1 MSYKDSKN
9 IFQKQVRKFRSYT
22 AQMGILDR
30 AHITVTFT
38 YWYMSP
44 QLWKEFKTS
53 KGEVIK
59 FEKFTDF
66 VTDKTYGPG
75 FKLKFFQDIIKC
87 PDAEKELQGMEA
99 LNELVKM
106 KEDVR
111 RGVIASIDAMP
122 KHGVNQFKGAEG
134 LHSTKHNT
142 LADWTARA
150 KRDNPQ
156 VHQGILDGK
165 IKTIQEI
172 KNALG
177 VVSPSIRCYI
187 PKDTGK
193 AAKVLVDK
201 FGKDWVKNLVKE
213 LENLM

>member
-1 MSYKDSKN
+1 MAEYNEYIDSFRAR
-9 IFQKQVRKFRSYT
+9 IEEFRSYT
-22 AQMGILDR
+22 SNRKILDR
-30 AHITVTFT
+30 KYITMSFT
-38 YWYMSP
+38 YWYMTP
-44 QLWKEFKTS
+44 QLWKEFKS
-53 KGEVIK
+53 NKNEVIK
-59 FEKFTDF
+59 FDKFTDF

-111 RGVIASIDAMP
+111 RGVIASIDAIP
-122 KHGVNQFKGAEG
+122 KHGGDRKQVRDSNLKTQDNIKY
-134 LHSTKHNT
+134 
-142 LADWTARA
+142 WTARA
-150 KRDNPQ
+150 KRDNDK
-156 VHQGILDGK
+156 VHQSILDGE

-187 PKDTGK
+187 SKDTSK

-201 FGKDWVKNLVKE
+201 FGEDWVKNLIKE

>member
-1 MSYKDSKN
+1 MSYKRELNAFRNK
-9 IFQKQVRKFRSYT
+9 VRRFRSYT
-22 AQMGILDR
+22 DDTGILDR
-30 AHITVTFT
+30 LHITVTFT
-38 YWYMSP
+38 LWYKRP
-44 QLWKEFKTS
+44 DLWKEFKTE
-53 KGEVIK
+53 KGEVVK

-66 VTDKTYGPG
+66 VTDRLHGPG

-150 KRDNPQ
+150 KRDNPK
-156 VHQGILDGK
+156 VHQDILDGK
-165 IKTIQEI
+165 IKTTKEI

-177 VVSPSIRCYI
+177 VVESSIRCRV
-187 PKDTGK
+187 PKDPTK
-193 AAKVLVDK
+193 LKDYLINK
-201 FGKDWVKNLVKE
+201 FGEDYWQQAIKA
-213 LENLM
+213 

>member
-111 RGVIASIDAMP
+111 RGVIASIDAIP
-122 KHGVNQFKGAEG
+122 KNGTNRYSSFGDPKAKTENNI
-134 LHSTKHNT
+134 KY
-142 LADWTARA
+142 WTARA

-156 VHQGILDGK
+156 VHQDILDGK
-165 IKTIQEI
+165 IKTTKEI

-177 VVSPSIRCYI
+177 VVESSIRCRV
-187 PKDTGK
+187 PKDPTK
-193 AAKVLVDK
+193 LKDYLINK
-201 FGKDWVKNLVKE
+201 FGEDYWQQAIK
-213 LENLM
+213 M

>member
-1 MSYKDSKN
+1 MDYNKRVSVFEEEVK
-9 IFQKQVRKFRSYT
+9 IFRGYT
-22 AQMGILDR
+22 AEMGILDR
-30 AHITVTFT
+30 SYITISFT

-53 KGEVIK
+53 KGEIIK
-59 FEKFTDF
+59 FDKFTDF

-111 RGVIASIDAMP
+111 RGVIASIDAIP
-122 KHGVNQFKGAEG
+122 KHGGDRKQVRDSNLKTQDNIKY
-134 LHSTKHNT
+134 
-142 LADWTARA
+142 WTARA
-150 KRDNPQ
+150 KRDNDK
-156 VHQGILDGK
+156 VHQSILDGE

-187 PKDTGK
+187 SKDTSK

-201 FGKDWVKNLVKE
+201 FGEDWVKNLIKE